1 MPARGKLRLS
11 CITATVA
18 IALLTGIPDAV
29 AQLGANCSISTSGVA
44 FGTYDVFSP
53 SPRTSTGTI
62 TYSCSLGLLIRVE
75 LASGSSGTFVNRTLR
90 NGVDSLLYNLYTDS
104 GYATVW
110 GNGSGGTGVYSSFVV
125 LGPPVNV
132 PVYGRVPA
140 AQNVSS
146 GSYSD
151 TVIATIQF

>member
-1 MPARGKLRLS
+1 MQGRGSLRLS
-11 CITATVA
+11 CLAAAVA
-18 IALLTGIPDAV
+18 LALLTGVPEAI
-29 AQLGANCSISTSGVA
+29 AQLGGSCSISTTGVA

-53 SPRTSTGTI
+53 SPRTSTGTV
-62 TYSCSLGLLIRVE
+62 TYSCSLGLLIRIE
-75 LASGSSGTFVNRTLR
+75 LGTGSSGGFANRTLR

-104 GYATVW
+104 GYGTVW
-110 GNGSGGTGVYSSFVV
+110 GNGSGGTGVYSSVGA

-132 PVYGRVPA
+132 TVYGRLPA
-140 AQNVSS
+140 AQNVSI